1 MINNLDWNTLSGE
14 SVPDNKEFVLVGIDE
29 SMAGN
34 KMINVAE
41 IGRKMDIR
49 KITVQR
55 VHDVIAERVAGNVDL
70 FKIMKGLFLE
80 HRFTSMGHSREVLRD
95 DIIEYMAK
103 LKPGKSISLP
113 VGFNL
118 RLKKMR
124 VKNDPDIISEI
135 RGVFKD
141 IVGMLIKVVGVHSK
155 GHGSKDR
162 GVGRKS
168 HGRGRH
174 GESHNVV
181 GKNHNI
187 VGKNHNLGGK
197 NHNLGGKN
205 HKKSHGCN
213 SHKKSHKKGHG
224 CNSHKKGHNVGVK
237 VHVKSKKNNVLG
249 IAGKNGSVRGVE
261 NNIVTRGP
269 SLGMGGQFRAMA
281 DAQRL
286 EHARMIE
293 SQRKFDALPCETK
306 LQIAMNTIM
315 DLEEELYESN
325 KKLNKYNGF

>member
-1 MINNLDWNTLSGE
+1 MINNQDWNTLSGE

-34 KMINVAE
+34 KMISVAE
-41 IGRKMDIR
+41 VGRKMDIR
-49 KITVQR
+49 RISVQR

-80 HRFTSMGHSREVLRD
+80 YRFTSMGHSKEVLRD
-95 DIIEYMAK
+95 DMIEYMAK

-141 IVGMLIKVVGVHSK
+141 IVGALIKIRGVHSK

-162 GVGRKS
+162 GVGRGRHGKSHKKSHGRHGKHGKSHGKHGKGHGRHRKSHKKS
-168 HGRGRH
+168 HGRG
-174 GESHNVV
+174 S
-181 GKNHNI
+181 
-187 VGKNHNLGGK
+187 
-197 NHNLGGKN
+197 
-205 HKKSHGCN
+205 
-213 SHKKSHKKGHG
+213 KG
-224 CNSHKKGHNVGVK
+224 
-237 VHVKSKKNNVLG
+237 HVKSKKNNVLG

-286 EHARMIE
+286 EHARMVE

-306 LQIAMNTIM
+306 LQIAMNTIR
-315 DLEEELYESN
+315 DLEEELYVSN
-325 KKLNKYNGF
+325 KN

>member
-1 MINNLDWNTLSGE
+1 MINNQDWNTLSGE

-41 IGRKMDIR
+41 VGRKMDIR
-49 KITVQR
+49 RISVQR

-95 DIIEYMAK
+95 DMIEYMAK

-135 RGVFKD
+135 REIFKD
-141 IVGMLIKVVGVHSK
+141 IVGALIKIRGVHSK

-168 HGRGRH
+168 HRRGKH
-174 GESHNVV
+174 GKY
-181 GKNHNI
+181 GKY
-187 VGKNHNLGGK
+187 G
-197 NHNLGGKN
+197 
-205 HKKSHGCN
+205 
-213 SHKKSHKKGHG
+213 KSHKKGHG
-224 CNSHKKGHNVGVK
+224 RGSKGHGKHGKSHKKSHGRVSKG
-237 VHVKSKKNNVLG
+237 HVKSKKNNVLG

>member
-1 MINNLDWNTLSGE
+1 
-14 SVPDNKEFVLVGIDE
+14 
-29 SMAGN
+29 MAEN

-41 IGRKMDIR
+41 VGRKMDIR
-49 KITVQR
+49 RISALR
-55 VHDVIAERVAGNVDL
+55 VNDVIAERVAGNVDL

-95 DIIEYMAK
+95 DMIEYMAK

-141 IVGMLIKVVGVHSK
+141 IVGTLIKIGGVGKGRGSK
-155 GHGSKDR
+155 GRGSKGR
-162 GVGRKS
+162 GKVHGVGRK
-168 HGRGRH
+168 GR
-174 GESHNVV
+174 
-181 GKNHNI
+181 
-187 VGKNHNLGGK
+187 
-197 NHNLGGKN
+197 
-205 HKKSHGCN
+205 
-213 SHKKSHKKGHG
+213 
-224 CNSHKKGHNVGVK
+224 
-237 VHVKSKKNNVLG
+237 VKSKKNRVLG
-249 IAGKNGSVRGVE
+249 IAGKNGSRKNNSVRGVE
-261 NNIVTRGP
+261 NKIVTRGP

-281 DAQRL
+281 NAQRL
-286 EHARMIE
+286 EHARMVE

-325 KKLNKYNGF
+325 KN